1 MMRGHMDLLT
11 GQRFTVASHGI
22 AAAYAAWLLR
32 QFGAEVAHT
41 TALDP
46 EGMGAFLAEGAAY
59 TDTPELAVEPGGVLI
74 TDAPVS
80 AAARQRV
87 DELRRHALVA
97 WITPW
102 GTDTRWSERPATEL
116 AQYAAGGWMTMV
128 GEPGREPLAAPVSLG
143 QFIAGLYATI
153 AALTRHAGWGDACGL
168 IDVSEIE
175 GMAATLIYDSIAFQ
189 YYGALRGRVGNRY
202 SRNQPTIVT
211 LPCKDGHIGIHAAL
225 HSQWVTLARLVGH
238 HELVHDPRFASPGE
252 RSKNIRQLD
261 EYLLP
266 WLARRTRWEVYHELQ
281 RNRIPCSAHP
291 DMPEVLASPQLA
303 ARGFWR
309 EVETP
314 AGRRYRVPGAP
325 ARVRTNSRAGASHAP
340 GGPWREGALR
350 VVDLSMGWAGPLAGH
365 ILASVGADVIKVESH
380 THFDWWR
387 GSRPPGDDPALA
399 LHERSHVFNAVN
411 RGKRGITLNLATP
424 AGNELAHRLIH
435 EADIVIENFGA
446 GIIEKL
452 GLTYERLSADNPGL
466 IMLRQPGFGS
476 DGPEGGYVTFGNT
489 IEGMSGLTSLIGYPG
504 GEPVMLS
511 NALGDPVSG
520 LTGTIAL
527 LAALAARGRDGCGRV
542 IEAAQLEG
550 FIPLVSEALLNY
562 QRTAT
567 VPRRNGNR
575 LGGRVPSGAF
585 PCADG
590 EWVAIEV
597 RSDTD
602 WQLLAD
608 SIGQPWARDP
618 ALRTLTGRQAREGE
632 IEQLVA
638 AWTSTQSRA
647 ALVDRLLAAGIV
659 AVPVL
664 SEGEILSLEPL
675 VEAGFWVGEERAH
688 VGFHL
693 YPGLPIRAECGRPEA
708 AGPAPTLGQ
717 HTAEVLAAMGLDAD
731 ALARLQ
737 EQGVTGTRP
746 AGSVSPAMLRP

>member
-1 MMRGHMDLLT
+1 MMRGHMDLLS
-11 GQRFTVASHGI
+11 GQRFTVASYGI
-22 AAAYAAWLLR
+22 AAAYAAWMLR
-32 QFGAEVAHT
+32 QFGAGVVHA

-46 EGMGAFLAEGAAY
+46 EGIGAFLGEGARFG
-59 TDTPELAVEPGGVLI
+59 DNPELAVEPGGILI
-74 TDAPVS
+74 TDVPVS
-80 AAARQRV
+80 AAARQRIE
-87 DELRRHALVA
+87 DLCRHALVV

-102 GTDTRWSERPATEL
+102 GTDTSWSERPSTEL

-143 QFIAGLYATI
+143 QFIAGLFAAI
-153 AALTRHAGWGDACGL
+153 AVLTRHAGWGGATGL
-168 IDVSEIE
+168 LGVAEIE

-238 HELVHDPRFASPGE
+238 PELVHDPRFASPGE
-252 RSKNIRQLD
+252 RAKNIGQLD

-266 WLARRTRWEVYHELQ
+266 WLATRTRWEVYHELQ
-281 RNRIPCSAHP
+281 SNRIPCSAHP
-291 DMPEVLASPQLA
+291 DMAEVLASPQLA

-314 AGRRYRVPGAP
+314 SGRRLRVPGAP
-325 ARVRTNSRAGASHAP
+325 ARVRTGSRAGEPHAP

-365 ILASVGADVIKVESH
+365 ILASLGADVIKVESH

-387 GSRPPGDDPALA
+387 GSRPPGDDPSLA

-411 RGKRGITLNLATP
+411 RGKRGITLNLATR
-424 AGNELAHRLIH
+424 AGNELAHRLIRD
-435 EADIVIENFGA
+435 ADIVIENFGA

-452 GLTYERLSADNPGL
+452 GLTYERLAAENPGL

-489 IEGMSGLTSLIGYPG
+489 IEGMSGLTSLIGYRG
-504 GEPVMLS
+504 GAPVMLS

-520 LTGTIAL
+520 LTGTISL
-527 LAALAARGRDGCGRV
+527 LAALAARAKDGRGRV

-550 FIPLVSEALLNY
+550 FIPLVSEALLDY
-562 QRTAT
+562 QRTGAL
-567 VPRRNGNR
+567 PRRNGNR
-575 LGGRVPSGAF
+575 LAGRVPSGAF

-597 RSDTD
+597 RSDAE
-602 WQLLAD
+602 WERLAGA
-608 SIGQPWARDP
+608 IGEPWASDA
-618 ALRTLTGRQAREGE
+618 ALGSVAGRVAREDE
-632 IEQLVA
+632 IEQRLA
-638 AWTSTQSRA
+638 AWTASQQPVELA
-647 ALVDRLLAAGIV
+647 DRLLAASVV
-659 AVPVL
+659 AAPVL
-664 SEGEILSLEPL
+664 TEGEILSLDPL
-675 VEAGFWVGEERAH
+675 IESGFWVGEERAH

-693 YPGLPIRAECGRPEA
+693 YPGLPIRASAGRPEA
-708 AGPAPTLGQ
+708 LGPAPTLGQ
-717 HTAEVLAAMGLDAD
+717 HTAEVLAAMGVDAD
-731 ALARLQ
+731 ALARL
-737 EQGVTGTRP
+737 EAEGVTGTIP
-746 AGSVSPAMLRP
+746 A

>member
-1 MMRGHMDLLT
+1 MMRGHMDLLA
-11 GQRFTVASHGI
+11 GRRFTVASYGI

-32 QFGAEVAHT
+32 QFGAEVAHS

-46 EGMGAFLAEGAAY
+46 EGIGAFLGEGAAF
-59 TDTPELAVEPGGVLI
+59 TDRPTLAVEPGGTLI
-74 TDAPVS
+74 TDVPVS
-80 AAARQRV
+80 AAARQQLE
-87 DELRRHALVA
+87 ELRSRALVA

-102 GTDTRWSERPATEL
+102 GAETSWSERPGSEL

-128 GEPGREPLAAPVSLG
+128 GEPDREPLAAPVSLG

-153 AALTRHAGWGDACGL
+153 AVLTGEAGWGAGRGL
-168 IDVSEIE
+168 VDVAQIE

-189 YYGALRGRVGNRY
+189 YYGTLRGRVGRRY

-211 LPCKDGHIGIHAAL
+211 LPCKDGFIGIHAAL
-225 HSQWVTLARLVGH
+225 HSQWVTLTKLVGH
-238 HELVHDPRFASPGE
+238 PGLVDDPRFASPGE
-252 RSKNIRQLD
+252 RSKNTDQLD

-291 DMPEVLASPQLA
+291 NMAEVLESPQLA

-309 EVETP
+309 EAETP
-314 AGRRYRVPGAP
+314 AGRRYRVPGPP
-325 ARVRTNSRAGASHAP
+325 ARVRTNSRAGGPHTP
-340 GGPWREGALR
+340 GGPWRDGALR

-365 ILASVGADVIKVESH
+365 ILASLGADVIKVESH

-424 AGNELAHRLIH
+424 AGNELAHRLIRN
-435 EADIVIENFGA
+435 ADIVIENFGA

-527 LAALAARGRDGCGRV
+527 LAALAARARDGRGRV

-550 FIPLVSEALLNY
+550 FLPLVSEALLEY
-562 QRTAT
+562 QRTGAL
-567 VPRRNGNR
+567 PRRNGNR
-575 LGGRVPSGAF
+575 LGGRVPAGAF
-585 PCADG
+585 PCAND

-597 RSDTD
+597 RSNRD
-602 WQLLAD
+602 WRRLAD
-608 SIGQPWARDP
+608 AIGEPWASDP
-618 ALRTLTGRQAREGE
+618 ALHALSTRQAREDE
-632 IEQLVA
+632 LEQLIAAWTARQSREEVAGRLVA
-638 AWTSTQSRA
+638 AGVVA
-647 ALVDRLLAAGIV
+647 A
-659 AVPVL
+659 PVL
-664 SEGEILSLEPL
+664 TEGEILSLEPL
-675 VEAGFWVGEERAH
+675 VESGFWVGEERAH

-693 YPGLPIRAECGRPEA
+693 YPGLPIRAEHGRPEA

-717 HTAEVLAAMGLDAD
+717 HTAEVLAAMGIDGA
-731 ALARLQ
+731 ALARL
-737 EQGVTGTRP
+737 EEDGVTGTRP
-746 AGSVSPAMLRP
+746 AGAISPAALRP